1 MAYQVLRDIIVY
13 VQKRGTKSSVNKA
26 ERGQSLVEFAFTAM
40 ILVIILSG
48 IVDLGR
54 LYYIFVAMEDAAG
67 EAALFLSVAPEC
79 KTESDGLA
87 GECDHPNNAEWRA
100 RNASGGA
107 LLDWTEAEIITD
119 VPDVPV
125 IGDTVEVSIQF
136 DFDALTPFVTQL
148 LENNPLT
155 LTAVAAQIIVSE
167 GQID

>member
-1 MAYQVLRDIIVY
+1 MRDIAVY
-13 VQKRGTKSSVNKA
+13 HQKHRTKTSAHQA

-40 ILVIILSG
+40 ILVILLSG

-54 LYYIFVAMEDAAG
+54 LYYIFVALEDAAG
-67 EAALFLSVAPEC
+67 EAALFLSVAPAC
-79 KTESDGLA
+79 PTEAHGLA

-107 LLDWTEAEIITD
+107 LLDWTETYIITD

-125 IGDTVEVSIQF
+125 IGDTVEVSIQY

-148 LENNPLT
+148 LENRPLR
-155 LTAVAAQIIVSE
+155 LTAIAAQIIVSE
-167 GQID
+167 GQFD

>member
-1 MAYQVLRDIIVY
+1 MYL
-13 VQKRGTKSSVNKA
+13 QKHGTKRSAHKA

-40 ILVIILSG
+40 ILVILLSG

-54 LYYIFVAMEDAAG
+54 LYYIFVALEDAAG

-79 KTESDGLA
+79 PTEASGLA

-100 RNASGGA
+100 RNAGGGA
-107 LLDWTEAEIITD
+107 LLDWTEATIITD

-125 IGDTVEVSIQF
+125 VGDTVEVSIQY

-148 LENNPLT
+148 LEDHPLR

-167 GQID
+167 GQFE